1 MSLTVIDRSIT
12 AAAITRLVQFH
23 EEAKHLFAKFGMDL
37 LSDLGRQ
44 NTLLSSAQEK
54 FFCDALRD
62 AGHVVESDGR
72 PGQPDIIVR
81 DPSTGLVHEIECK
94 LTTRNK
100 HGGINL
106 QTDYD
111 TLLKKGMLDYLYV
124 IASPTFSEFC
134 VVYFERLTVEDFR
147 VPANGSRGKAGM
159 LKHKSYSKSSV
170 LMGEYQSLK
179 QENINKNT
187 ALLSQKL
194 PNWRRK
200 QCQKS
205 LDHWVTA
212 DDRYRI
218 VLENVNAVS

>member
-1 MSLTVIDRSIT
+1 MSLTVIDRDIT
-12 AAAITRLVQFH
+12 VSAVTRLVQFH
-23 EEAKHLFAKFGMDL
+23 EEAKHLFTKFGMDL
-37 LSDLGRQ
+37 LSDLGRR

-54 FFCDALRD
+54 FFCEALRE

-72 PGQPDIIVR
+72 PGQPDIVVR
-81 DPSTGLVHEIECK
+81 DPASGRVHEIECK

-111 TLLKKGMLDYLYV
+111 TLQKKGSLDYLYV
-124 IASPTFSEFC
+124 IASPTFAEFC
-134 VVYFERLTVEDFR
+134 VVHFESLTVEDFR

-159 LKHKSYSKSSV
+159 LKHKSYSKSTV
-170 LMGEYQSLK
+170 LMGEYRSLRE
-179 QENINKNT
+179 ENITKNT
-187 ALLSQKL
+187 ELLGQKL

-205 LDHWVTA
+205 LEHWSTA
-212 DDRYRI
+212 DDRYSV
-218 VLENVNAVS
+218 VLENIKAVS